1 MPTNGKPGK
10 GSGTNTQ
17 PTKGKG
23 SAGGKG
29 SPLPAGTRAGRG
41 RPVTWPDSSSPPVT
55 RHKAVLE
62 GNGRQLFVEG
72 GTHGISPG
80 PPAAPSAN
88 AAEAFAGQEQS
99 FEYGTAQQDP
109 PPAVVT
115 TSKRPPPNVVDTP
128 LASKRKETEVLTPP
142 LLIDAALYPINS

>member
-10 GSGTNTQ
+10 GSGANTQ

-29 SPLPAGTRAGRG
+29 SPLPAGSRAGRG
-41 RPVTWPDSSSPPVT
+41 RPVTWSDSSSPPVT

-80 PPAAPSAN
+80 PPC
-88 AAEAFAGQEQS
+88 
-99 FEYGTAQQDP
+99 
-109 PPAVVT
+109 
-115 TSKRPPPNVVDTP
+115 P
-128 LASKRKETEVLTPP
+128 LGERG
-142 LLIDAALYPINS
+142 